1 MNEKFYFDTFRGRIS
16 QLAYVTER
24 MQLEA
29 KLMYLHFTKSH
40 KSLKKHKN
48 LYIIEL
54 YQLT

>member
-1 MNEKFYFDTFRGRIS
+1 MNEKFYFGTFQGRIS

-29 KLMYLHFTKSH
+29 TLMYLHFTKSH

-48 LYIIEL
+48 VYVIEL
-54 YQLT
+54 YQFT